1 MYSREFPNGNFLFFS
16 SCKMSLFCLPCGKLA
31 FAQRSGAMK
40 APVGL
45 LSDRTVLRKQRWR
58 GLARQATAGLPRCSS
73 RQGWPGRMPVPDVRW
88 LHRDRGKCLWT
99 FSFCSNA
106 RSFDR
111 PTAAKPGK
119 KIKVP
124 FFIRR
129 KGADA
134 FRSALAA
141 GGSLMAYKCLS
152 LCGLFSFKGFCKS
165 LFQIGFDFSQ
175 VVSRPLHCEAENLL
189 LFRVSEIAGIV
200 FERFLP

>member
-1 MYSREFPNGNFLFFS
+1 MLPRPSRVLVTNPDRQ
-16 SCKMSLFCLPCGKLA
+16 LPCHFSK
-31 FAQRSGAMK
+31 
-40 APVGL
+40 
-45 LSDRTVLRKQRWR
+45 TVLRIPSKRELPVFLCQRYEPVPP
-58 GLARQATAGLPRCSS
+58 ATRQTPADLPHCSS

-124 FFIRR
+124 IFIRR

-134 FRSALAA
+134 FRPALAA
-141 GGSLMAYKCLS
+141 GGSLMAYRCLL
-152 LCGLFSFKGFCKS
+152 LCGLFFFKGFCKS